1 MKELILIIALA
12 LVSTGAWGANSY
24 AIGDGTSIDCDSVY
38 PFSSKTSTHS
48 ITSSDSKEFQRY
60 FSWVIGYISA
70 TNHYRGT
77 SSNRGSVFGNNEKER
92 YDFILVQLAQYCL
105 GHPEG
110 SLADAAEAVAEEL
123 FKKEESQ

>member
-1 MKELILIIALA
+1 MNKLILIVALA

-38 PFSSKTSTHS
+38 PLSESE
-48 ITSSDSKEFQRY
+48 EFQRY

-105 GHPEG
+105 GHPKG
-110 SLADAAEAVAEEL
+110 SLADAAEALVEEL
-123 FKKEESQ
+123 FKKE